1 MSVTSDGAA
10 PAPRRSGRIGD
21 GASFLLETLRARPAA
36 RRTLSGVSVLLA
48 VFAVGLLAYPMY
60 TNLYQGRLQSKL
72 ATPQESEQARRI
84 REALSIYRRSEDLI
98 NLGAYVSGSNP
109 TLDAAIRVRPDL
121 ISFLCQDADAS
132 SPFQDTIQAMQ
143 AVAGAL

>member
-36 RRTLSGVSVLLA
+36 RRILSGVSVLLA

-72 ATPQESEQARRI
+72 AIQFNKVQRHLDVTPFTDQVKNKTTFLFPVTSNAADI
-84 REALSIYRRSEDLI
+84 TALMQPVMDSIYIGQEPVTTL
-98 NLGAYVSGSNP
+98 SGLNDQLNQLF
-109 TLDAAIRVRPDL
+109 TFV
-121 ISFLCQDADAS
+121 Q
-132 SPFQDTIQAMQ
+132 Q
-143 AVAGAL
+143 